1 MLRPAKLVDS
11 RLSRPEPGGC
21 SCELVRLSDC
31 LVQVVGGRKKSGL
44 GKYGRKEGFASR
56 LKRNITHLGGF
67 AGPRNKTTSLPVHSV
82 EKTFKVKA

>member
-67 AGPRNKTTSLPVHSV
+67 ADPRNKTTSVPVHSG
-82 EKTFKVKA
+82 EKNI